1 MTANTTGTTSKAKT
15 TGGANA
21 ATKSVEDTIAATKET
36 MDSAVKAGQETAVKN
51 FEQAVSLG
59 KEQFDKAGN
68 QFFEGCNDVADFHKA
83 NVDAVMAASTTW
95 AKGFEAMGRAWF
107 DYTRSSMEQSV
118 GVAKAM
124 MTAKTLKE
132 VVDLQSD
139 FAKTSLDGLLAE
151 TTKLQ
156 DTTMKTANEA
166 ITPLSERVNV
176 AVEKMGKPLAA

>member
-1 MTANTTGTTSKAKT
+1 MTTNTTGAKPKT
-15 TGGANA
+15 ATGASA
-21 ATKSVEDTIAATKET
+21 AAKSVEDTIAATKES
-36 MDSAVKAGQETAVKN
+36 MDTAVKAGQETAVKN

-59 KEQFDKAGN
+59 TEQFDKAGK
-68 QFFEGCNDVADFHKA
+68 QFFEGVNDAADFHKA

-107 DYTRSSMEQSV
+107 DYARSSMEQSV

-139 FAKTSLDGLLAE
+139 YAKTSFDGLLAE
-151 TTKLQ
+151 TTRLQ
-156 DTTMKTANEA
+156 DVTMKTANEA
-166 ITPLSERVNV
+166 MSPLSERVNV
-176 AVEKMGKPLAA
+176 AVEKMGKPVAA